1 MPRVKRGKTHLK
13 RRKNILAQ
21 TKGYMWGR
29 KSKLK
34 LAQTAILKAG
44 KNAYRDRR
52 LKKRTMRSLWTT
64 RINAGTRLEGLS
76 YSKFIDGLKKTGVA
90 LDRKVLSQLAAKYP
104 EAFKA
109 VIAVAAKK

>member
-29 KSKLK
+29 KSKIK
-34 LAQTAILKAG
+34 LAKIAILKAG

-52 LKKRTMRSLWTT
+52 LKKRDMRGLWQT
-64 RINAGTRLEGLS
+64 RINAAVRPLGLS
-76 YSKFIDGLKKTGVA
+76 YSKFIGDLKKAGIV
-90 LDRKVLSQLAAKYP
+90 LDRKILSQIAMSNP
-104 EAFKA
+104 DAFKA
-109 VIAVAAKK
+109 IVDATKK